1 MNLPSC
7 FNTSSSACFWSVALA
22 TWKSGATDKNGTLVI
37 CQVSIE
43 HIMMQCLGIIHVCTF
58 TCYCPQPIA
67 GWAYWWRPNV
77 MGWWGRGEVNQK
89 HRKSPNKFI
98 FIGWVYR
105 LVSGPPKGTSALYLA
120 RWTWKIAILVTS
132 IGGTLF
138 CRTLVKSA
146 SPCLWRN
153 LSQWCYHFHCTMG
166 IVLGKQRSQLRYV
179 G

>member
-89 HRKSPNKFI
+89 HRKSPNKI
-98 FIGWVYR
+98 
-105 LVSGPPKGTSALYLA
+105 
-120 RWTWKIAILVTS
+120 
-132 IGGTLF
+132 
-138 CRTLVKSA
+138 
-146 SPCLWRN
+146 
-153 LSQWCYHFHCTMG
+153 HFHWVSLSTCFRAPQGHLG
-166 IVLGKQRSQLRYV
+166 IVLGEVNLENCNSGDIHWWHAVLQDIGQICIAMSVKKPEPMVLSFSLHN
-179 G
+179 GHCSG